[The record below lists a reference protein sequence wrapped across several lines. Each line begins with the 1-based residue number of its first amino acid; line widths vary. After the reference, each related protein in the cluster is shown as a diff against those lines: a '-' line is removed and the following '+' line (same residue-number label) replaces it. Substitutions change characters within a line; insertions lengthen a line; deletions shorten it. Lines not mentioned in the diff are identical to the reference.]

1 MILSSEVR
9 DYEVDFQGIVN
20 NAVYMNFLD
29 HARSKYLESLGF
41 DIVKIAQEGI
51 NIVLFETTLKFKR
64 SLRFRDEYHI
74 KTNLIRLSRFKLYM
88 PQEIINTQTNTL
100 CVEASNYLCCVNA
113 QTGKPCMHEAFE
125 ALEITQP

>member
-1 MILSSEVR
+1 MIWSSEVR

-29 HARSKYLESLGF
+29 HARSKFLESLGF

-51 NIVLFETTLKFKR
+51 NIVLFETTLKFKY

-74 KTNLIRLSRFKLYM
+74 KTNLIRVSRFKLYM
-88 PQEIINTQTNTL
+88 PQEIINAKTNTL
-100 CVEASNYLCCVNA
+100 CVEASNYLCCVNTK
-113 QTGKPCMHEAFE
+113 TGKPCMHEAFDT
-125 ALEITQP
+125 LEINHP

>member
-1 MILSSEVR
+1 MILSSDVR

-20 NAVYMNFLD
+20 NAVYLNFLD
-29 HARSKYLESLGF
+29 HARSKYLESIGF

-51 NIVLFETTLKFKR
+51 NIVLFETTLKFKS

-88 PQEIINTQTNTL
+88 PQELINAKTNTL
-100 CVEASNYLCCVNA
+100 
-113 QTGKPCMHEAFE
+113 
-125 ALEITQP
+125 